1 MSTFSFYLGVA
12 DAAVGTI
19 VLTKPEIIYHS
30 ALAKLLNRAS
40 GLRLPNP
47 YATAGGEVSAQHAV
61 AIIVRSSR
69 PMYGYS

>member
-1 MSTFSFYLGVA
+1 MSTFSFWLGIA

-30 ALAKLLNRAS
+30 ALAKLLNRVS

-47 YATAGGEVSAQHAV
+47 YATAGGEISAQHAL
-61 AIIVRSSR
+61 AIIVRF
-69 PMYGYS
+69 

>member
-1 MSTFSFYLGVA
+1 MSTFTFWLGIA

-19 VLTKPEIIYHS
+19 LLTKPEIIYHS
-30 ALAKLLNRAS
+30 ALARLLNRAS

-61 AIIVRSSR
+61 AIIVCSSSLIC
-69 PMYGYS
+69 GCS